1 MLTAWRERA
10 GAASGAA
17 FVVTIFV
24 GNSLATA
31 GQSQS
36 THPSGQ
42 EVLSDAARAASS
54 TAATIG
60 FLLEIIGFVL
70 FMVFVGYLW
79 GVLRR
84 GTAGAG
90 IAAGTTI
97 VAAITMLAIK
107 LGSASPIVAL
117 VLDRDHLDPQLAQL
131 LNDINGA
138 AFILSW
144 LPFAVFVAA
153 LAVALYGAGLVGRP
167 TAYIGL
173 VVGVVGAGF
182 AVFGLKE
189 PLSANPMAF
198 LAGMVWLVVV
208 AIRFAVRPGGRA
220 VAGQRVTDPALVG
233 A

>member
-1 MLTAWRERA
+1 MFTTWRERL
-10 GAASGAA
+10 GAAAGAA

-24 GNSLATA
+24 GNGLATA

-36 THPSGQ
+36 SHPSGQ

-54 TAATIG
+54 TSATIG

-70 FMVFVGYLW
+70 FMIFVGYLW

-84 GTAGAG
+84 DTAGSG
-90 IAAGTTI
+90 IAAGTSI

-117 VLDRDHLDPQLAQL
+117 TLDRDHLDPQLAQV

-138 AFILSW
+138 AFVLSW
-144 LPFAVFVAA
+144 LPFAVFAGS
-153 LAVALYGAGLVGRP
+153 LAVALYGARLVGRP

-182 AVFGLKE
+182 AVIGLKD
-189 PLSANPMAF
+189 PVGANPMAF
-198 LAGMVWLVVV
+198 LAGMLWLVVV
-208 AIRFAVRPGGRA
+208 AVRLAVRPGTRTK
-220 VAGQRVTDPALVG
+220 AGQQASDPALVG